1 MSTTAVTAT
10 AARFR
15 NEQSMCASV
24 RMRVS
29 VRGRERNTVWALL
42 GSGKLSNKKHILQA
56 ARELFLPC
64 TFTSPQAV
72 NFVVRIF
79 LRLIVHG
86 MQGLNLQILIWQN
99 CSLQGVLRMVYPLE
113 RREGWVLGTCWL
125 WRVVED
131 PPDLSFCLQWQILH
145 ECGSCGGD
153 QPWGR
158 IAKKERVAP
167 RRISLPSFPFL
178 MQFLAWYFKEN
189 FYGISHT
196 NFTVFL
202 HKPHW
207 VSVV

>member
-125 WRVVED
+125 
-131 PPDLSFCLQWQILH
+131 
-145 ECGSCGGD
+145 
-153 QPWGR
+153 
-158 IAKKERVAP
+158 
-167 RRISLPSFPFL
+167 
-178 MQFLAWYFKEN
+178 
-189 FYGISHT
+189 
-196 NFTVFL
+196 
-202 HKPHW
+202 
-207 VSVV
+207 